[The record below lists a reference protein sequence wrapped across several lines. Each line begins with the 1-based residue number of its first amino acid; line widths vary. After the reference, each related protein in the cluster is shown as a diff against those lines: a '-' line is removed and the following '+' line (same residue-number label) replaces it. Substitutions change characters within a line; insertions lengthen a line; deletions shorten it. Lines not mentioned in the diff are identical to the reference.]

1 MLVREIILENFMSY
15 EYARI
20 PLRSGVNIVCGPN
33 GSGKSSILLGIS
45 VALGQSYTERSRKLS
60 DLIRWGKDTGRV
72 TLLLDNSKKGS
83 RRPVP
88 KINKDEIPL
97 TRILRRDGRYW
108 FELDNRPVNRSDVVR
123 LLSKL
128 GVDPDNL
135 LIIMHQNMAE
145 QFVVLSPQERL
156 RMVEAAVGLEPYR
169 KHVLDARRKLSR
181 IMSQEESIN
190 KLLASAEQTLK
201 YWREQYDRYQLK
213 KQLFLKRRFL
223 ERELAWAEV
232 TRREEKVEQL
242 KSERDRLMEDIR
254 EIRQKI
260 SQLEDQVSQLG
271 KFMNMQR
278 KELEGVFKERV
289 KLEGEKGTLEASTVL
304 TQKIIHDLSSCV
316 DIQKT
321 VTEFISEIAG
331 ISHNRFF
338 YENEMKHKRLISQ
351 LQDLNERLLL
361 KLTASIERL
370 KNKSNLASKRLAE
383 ISLMINEIQDRID
396 KIHSSTDN
404 LFNDLIEKKVN
415 LSLLRYKIDDLTKR
429 LALTEDELKK
439 RLRSLES
446 EKQRAIEFGPRIA
459 VVRSP
464 DSILAEIRETDGRI
478 AALADVPEDVEKMYN
493 SYSKLY
499 LELKEKSKKVAENRE
514 RALKEVKARMDAWRT
529 VIKRLLGQVDMEYKR
544 ILSYADAIGSVRILN
559 EHDIEA
565 AGLEIIVGFKGADPV
580 PLNAY
585 TQSGGER
592 STATMAFLLALQ
604 RHVKS
609 PFRAIDEYDI
619 HMDPRNREI
628 MANLLIS
635 SLEGQDVQYL
645 IITPNPIY
653 LEERNIHVI
662 TVQNIGG
669 SSIIKETI

>member
-72 TLLLDNSKKGS
+72 TLLLDNAKRGS

-88 KINKDEIPL
+88 KFNKDEIPL

-145 QFVVLSPQERL
+145 QFVILSPQERL

-169 KHVLDARRKLSR
+169 KHVLDAKRKLSR
-181 IMSQEESIN
+181 IMSQEESIS

-213 KQLFLKRRFL
+213 KQLFLKKRFL

-232 TRREEKVEQL
+232 TRREEEVEHL
-242 KSERDRLMEDIR
+242 RSERDWLMKDIR
-254 EIRQKI
+254 EIRRKI
-260 SQLEDQVSQLG
+260 SQLEDQASQLG
-271 KFMNMQR
+271 KFIDMQR
-278 KELEGVFKERV
+278 KELEGEYKKRV
-289 KLEGEKGTLEASTVL
+289 KLEGEKGALEASIVL
-304 TQKIIHDLSSCV
+304 TEEIISDLSLCVDMQKI
-316 DIQKT
+316 

-331 ISHNRFF
+331 VSDDGFF

-351 LQDLNERLLL
+351 LQDLNERSLL
-361 KLTASIERL
+361 KLTTSIERL
-370 KNKSNLASKRLAE
+370 KNKGNSASKRLAE
-383 ISLMINEIQDRID
+383 ISLMINETQNRIN
-396 KIHSSTDN
+396 KIHSSTDD

-415 LSLLRYKIDDLTKR
+415 LSLLHYKIDDLTKR
-429 LALTEDELKK
+429 LALTEDDLKK

-446 EKQRAIEFGPRIA
+446 EKQRAAEFGPRIA

-464 DSILAEIRETDGRI
+464 DGILAEIRETDGRI
-478 AALADVPEDVEKMYN
+478 AALADVSEDVEKMYN

-514 RALKEVKARMDAWRT
+514 RALKEVEARMNAWRT
-529 VIKRLLGQVDMEYKR
+529 VIKKLLGQVDMEYKR
-544 ILSYADAIGSVRILN
+544 ILSYADAFGSVRILD

-669 SSIIKETI
+669 SSIIKETA